1 MYINGIDE
9 TDNAIIHLLTKDAR
23 MSYSEIAER
32 IGMTHTA
39 VRNRIANLEKSGI
52 IKGYTVT
59 IDPQMAPGAM
69 TFIAEIETEPGAYD
83 EVTEIL
89 RNEDV
94 VVTLCQ
100 ISGECRLHA
109 ICVAESL
116 QEMRDFAKRMRN
128 AHNGLKRFAANTV
141 LEVMKGSILPE

>member
-1 MYINGIDE
+1 MP
-9 TDNAIIHLLTKDAR
+9 NA
-23 MSYSEIAER
+23 S
-32 IGMTHTA
+32 IGK
-39 VRNRIANLEKSGI
+39 RIANLEKSGI
-52 IKGYTVT
+52 IKGYAVT

-69 TFIAEIETEPGAYD
+69 TFIAEIETQPGAYD

-116 QEMRDFAKRMRN
+116 QEMRDFF
-128 AHNGLKRFAANTV
+128 G
-141 LEVMKGSILPE
+141 